1 MRSRS
6 QGSSKPRPGWGP
18 GRPSLPGSRAAA
30 SPRCATG
37 CGLSRVLGCEK
48 PPQGPPPRFDLGLIQ
63 SDTDPADLA
72 ERLVRNA
79 ERAFSLC
86 LQGPPGTGKSA
97 FTRYLAERLGLEVLQ
112 KRASDLLSPW
122 VGETE
127 QQIAAAFAEAR
138 DTQAFLIFDE
148 ADSLLGRR
156 RSAHRSWEVS
166 QVNEMLTWM
175 ESHPLPFACTTNFGE
190 HLDPATL
197 RRFVFKV
204 RLDYLAPAQVEEAFR
219 AYFAL
224 PPPDGVTNLAA
235 LTPGDFAVV
244 HRKAWFLG
252 KHGEPEALADML
264 RAECDAKPDRPRP
277 IGFRT

>member
-1 MRSRS
+1 MGHTGVRSADS
-6 QGSSKPRPGWGP
+6 DAPNGCSTGT
-18 GRPSLPGSRAAA
+18 RAAWG
-30 SPRCATG
+30 S
-37 CGLSRVLGCEK
+37 V
-48 PPQGPPPRFDLGLIQ
+48 
-63 SDTDPADLA
+63 
-72 ERLVRNA
+72 
-79 ERAFSLC
+79 LC
-86 LQGPPGTGKSA
+86 LEGPPGTGKSA
-97 FTRYLAERLGLEVLQ
+97 FARYLAERQGLEVLQ

-138 DTQAFLIFDE
+138 DAQAFLIFDE
-148 ADSLLGRR
+148 ADSLLGDR

-204 RLDYLAPAQVEEAFR
+204 RLDYLAPAQVKEAFR
-219 AYFAL
+219 AWFTL
-224 PPPDGVTNLAA
+224 PPPDGLTNLAA
-235 LTPGDFAVV
+235 LTPGNFAVV

-252 KHGEPEALADML
+252 KHGEPEALAAML

-277 IGFRT
+277 IGFRP